1 VGRIEPHKNQLGLI
15 EALRGAGL
23 PLVIAGNDHPDHTE
37 YAEACRRAGS
47 GWVRFVGP
55 VPHGSPELADL
66 YAGAR
71 VHVVASW
78 FETTGLVSLEAAL
91 SGCSIVSTSRGHAR
105 EYLDR
110 FATYCDPG
118 RPDSVLAAVRQA
130 WAAPPSPELRQR
142 ILDRYTWSHVAEATV
157 AAYATLP
164 PRAPRP

>member
-1 VGRIEPHKNQLGLI
+1 M
-15 EALRGAGL
+15 L
-23 PLVIAGNDHPDHTE
+23 P
-37 YAEACRRAGS
+37 
-47 GWVRFVGP
+47 
-55 VPHGSPELADL
+55 
-66 YAGAR
+66 
-71 VHVVASW
+71 SW